1 MNVMKLKGKMRE
13 MGMTQQSLARQINID
28 KSTLSRRLKDGNDF
42 TIEEVNKITYAL
54 KLTDSE
60 ATEIFLH

>member
-54 KLTDSE
+54 KLSDSE